1 VLYQVAMNCARQ
13 LHCPLPALP
22 NSIPDMRCS
31 FGAVVVPS
39 IANQE
44 KPLLI
49 FVLFPFILEAVGNQF
64 AGHSIIVDQK
74 KVRACGVAA
83 AA

>member
-1 VLYQVAMNCARQ
+1 VLYQVAMKLR
-13 LHCPLPALP
+13 PPIVLPI
-22 NSIPDMRCS
+22 SIPDIRRS

-39 IANQE
+39 IASQE
-44 KPLLI
+44 PPASIFLL

-64 AGHSIIVDQK
+64 AGHLIIVDQQ
-74 KVRACGVAA
+74 KVRVCGVAA